1 MVFIFILLAILLVT
15 IILMFSKINIQITNF
30 QFSSITVNNRYINK
44 DYKFTIR
51 LYVLGKIPIIK
62 VNITKTKLEKL
73 RLKEKFEQIDIEKIQ
88 REEIFNKKFI
98 KVVRNLNLEIKSI
111 KLKIELGTE
120 NACLTSIIVPAIST
134 IIAVLIRNRITKYE
148 NQTFI
153 VNPVYYN
160 QNLINI
166 KLSGIFEIKLIH
178 IINIIYILNK
188 KRRVKENERASNRR
202 AYDYSYE

>member
-188 KRRVKENERASNRR
+188 KRRVKENERASKRR